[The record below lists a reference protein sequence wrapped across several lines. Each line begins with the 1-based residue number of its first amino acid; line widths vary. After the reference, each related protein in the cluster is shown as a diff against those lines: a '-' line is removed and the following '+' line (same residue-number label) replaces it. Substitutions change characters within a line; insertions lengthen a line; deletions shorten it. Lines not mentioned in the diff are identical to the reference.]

1 MYKYKKAM
9 FMKHCPFFH
18 HLNYLNNIEAWW
30 IQKYIHDYG
39 RENVMNITTPKI
51 TMEDLIK
58 EFDMQ
63 VIGQMRFAEVENG

>member
-1 MYKYKKAM
+1 
-9 FMKHCPFFH
+9 
-18 HLNYLNNIEAWW
+18 
-30 IQKYIHDYG
+30 
-39 RENVMNITTPKI
+39 MNITTPKI